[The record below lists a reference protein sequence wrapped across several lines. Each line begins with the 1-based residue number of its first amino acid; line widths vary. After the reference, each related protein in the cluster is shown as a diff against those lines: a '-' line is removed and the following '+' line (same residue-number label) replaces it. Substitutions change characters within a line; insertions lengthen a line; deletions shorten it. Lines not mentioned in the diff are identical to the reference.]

1 MRRFCLALLVT
12 FLAAST
18 VEPAFAQQRRSHH
31 RRRPRPSAQT
41 TEPATPAE
49 GEASAPAE
57 ATPPAAA
64 PGATAP
70 APTGAAPGTTTPT
83 PAAGATT
90 AATAGAAATATTAPP
105 AASPSAPAAATP
117 PEVPPPSTDF
127 GDTPALPDLAGARA
141 EYEAIMNELVE
152 ARSRVAVLGEQ
163 LFDTQVR
170 IRIVDRARLEQD
182 LVTMRISLDGTAV
195 FSAEPTGQ
203 REEARQVFEGFAAPG
218 PHSLS
223 LSIER
228 RSRSDENFRVT
239 RDETFR
245 FVVVRGK
252 ITEITILLNDRS
264 DAAHAIESSGHGEF
278 DVRTR
283 VQIATLAR
291 EAR

>member
-1 MRRFCLALLVT
+1 MRRYCLAFLVTLLV
-12 FLAAST
+12 ASVADPT
-18 VEPAFAQQRRSHH
+18 LAQQRRSHH
-31 RRRPRPSAQT
+31 RRRPRPAAAT
-41 TEPATPAE
+41 TEPAAPAE
-49 GEASAPAE
+49 GEAAAPAE
-57 ATPPAAA
+57 ASSAPGAPTTPAAA
-64 PGATAP
+64 PAQAGTAPAAAAAPAPTPAPTSATATAP
-70 APTGAAPGTTTPT
+70 AAAP
-83 PAAGATT
+83 AT
-90 AATAGAAATATTAPP
+90 
-105 AASPSAPAAATP
+105 TP

-127 GDTPALPDLAGARA
+127 GDTAPLPDLAGARA

-152 ARSRVAVLGEQ
+152 TRSRVAVLGEQ

-228 RSRSDENFRVT
+228 RSRSDENFRVA

-264 DAAHAIESSGHGEF
+264 DAAHAIEASGHGEF

>member
-1 MRRFCLALLVT
+1 MRRFCLAFLVSI
-12 FLAAST
+12 LVAS
-18 VEPAFAQQRRSHH
+18 VADPALAQQRRSHH
-31 RRRPRPSAQT
+31 RRRPRPAPAT
-41 TEPATPAE
+41 TEPAAPAE
-49 GEASAPAE
+49 GEPAAPAETSPAAAAPATPASAPAQ
-57 ATPPAAA
+57 AGTAPPAGAAQAPAPGTAA
-64 PGATAP
+64 PAPATAP
-70 APTGAAPGTTTPT
+70 AP
-83 PAAGATT
+83 
-90 AATAGAAATATTAPP
+90 AAAQ
-105 AASPSAPAAATP
+105 ATP
-117 PEVPPPSTDF
+117 PPAVPPPSTDF
-127 GDTPALPDLAGARA
+127 GDTAPLPDLAGARA

-152 ARSRVAVLGEQ
+152 TRSRVAVLGEQ

-228 RSRSDENFRVT
+228 RSRSDENFRVA

-264 DAAHAIESSGHGEF
+264 DAAHAIEASGHGEF